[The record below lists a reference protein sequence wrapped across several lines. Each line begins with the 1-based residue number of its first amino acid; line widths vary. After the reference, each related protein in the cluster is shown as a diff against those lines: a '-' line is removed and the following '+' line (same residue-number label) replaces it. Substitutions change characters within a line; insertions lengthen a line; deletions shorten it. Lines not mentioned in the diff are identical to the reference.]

1 MLRVTVLAVVLALL
15 AYAPAPAVLAEVA
28 LTQEEIAWRDRNPT
42 VSIAVDDDF
51 APINFLENGRS
62 VGIAVDFLRLIEQR
76 SGLQFEFVTG
86 SWAELIGRAMRHEVD
101 AIINADKTAERQ
113 ERLLYTRPYY
123 RVPQAFVVRQNAPA
137 VSAPADLTDQSVVVL
152 KGTSRIGYLRR
163 RHPDVQIVEAETVM
177 DEFASLLAG
186 EADVIMAA
194 LPVVHHAMLESL
206 VSGVRISGVFQTDAV
221 DRLHVAVRNS
231 APQLRS
237 ILDKTIAGIS
247 REERLEILSRWLPQQ
262 LIHLQD
268 SRSATVDLTAAERR
282 WIEEHPVI
290 RVAGDRAWP
299 PIEFLGESGE
309 FEGLAVD
316 YLERIEEAVGLRFE
330 FDLESDWATVV
341 AKLKARQLDMF
352 SAAAQTPE
360 RREYANFTDPYL
372 TLQAMIFTQD
382 DEPFVNG
389 LTGLSGRRVAAV
401 KGYAVTEFL
410 RNVSEDFELV
420 EVADV
425 AAGLHALAGGD
436 IDVYIG
442 SLLVTGY
449 HLRQEGIANVM
460 AAGEIPFRIG
470 VSMAA
475 RDDWPEL
482 RSILNKAI
490 SVIGS
495 QEREALNRRWMGLQI
510 SRPPDYALMWRWAM
524 GGVAM
529 LLLFLIWNWY
539 LQRKTAAQK
548 VKLKRQNAAL
558 EAEVD
563 IRRRAEEEA
572 RAANAMKSR
581 LLANISHELRTPLNA
596 IIGFSELLHL
606 STAGLLPE
614 ERKTEY
620 AGHIN
625 SAGRHLLNLVNDAL
639 DLSAVEAGKMTLEE
653 GRVELDGLIEEI
665 IPMVETRARDAG
677 VTVSH
682 QPSPAT
688 PAVRA
693 DARRLRQVVLDLIDN
708 AIKFTPHGGRIDVA
722 TGQRDDGWI
731 WVAVAD
737 TGLGMGPEQMR
748 TAFKAFERGT
758 DPFVRSSDGVGLGLA
773 LSDEIARAHGGR
785 LELQSAP
792 GEGTTVHVLL
802 PGERA
807 EPPLALRA

>member
-1 MLRVTVLAVVLALL
+1 MRVITFAGALAFLAW
-15 AYAPAPAVLAEVA
+15 AWASVASAEVA
-28 LTQEEIAWRDRNPT
+28 LTQEERAWRDRNAT
-42 VSIAVDDDF
+42 VSIAVDNDF
-51 APINFLENGRS
+51 APINFVENGRP

-86 SWAELIGRAMRHEVD
+86 SWADLIDRAMRHEVD

-123 RVPQAFVVRQNAPA
+123 RVPQAFVVRQNSPA
-137 VSAPADLTDQSVVVL
+137 VAAPEDLTDQSVVVL
-152 KGTSRIGYLRR
+152 KGTSRVDYLRR
-163 RHPDVQIVEAETVM
+163 RFPGVRIVEVETIL
-177 DEFASLLAG
+177 DQFALVLAG
-186 EADVIMAA
+186 EADVMMSA
-194 LPVVHHAMLESL
+194 LPVMHHGMLENL
-206 VSGVRISGVFQTDAV
+206 VSGLRISGVFQTDAV
-221 DRLHVAVRNS
+221 DRLHVAVRDS

-237 ILDKTIAGIS
+237 ILDKAIADIS

-262 LIHLQD
+262 LIEHQD
-268 SRSATVDLTAAERR
+268 SRTATVDLTAAERR
-282 WIEEHPVI
+282 WIEAHPVI
-290 RVAGDRAWP
+290 RVAGDRSWP
-299 PIEFLGESGE
+299 PIEFLGREGE

-341 AKLKARQLDMF
+341 AKLKARELDMF

-360 RREYANFTDPYL
+360 RREYADFTAPYL
-372 TLQAMIFTQD
+372 TLQAMIFTHD

-410 RNVSEDFELV
+410 RSVSQDFDLV
-420 EVADV
+420 EAADV
-425 AAGLHALAGGD
+425 ASGLRALVAGEV
-436 IDVYIG
+436 DVYIG

-475 RDDWPEL
+475 RNDWPEL

-490 SVIGS
+490 STIGR
-495 QEREALNRRWMGLQI
+495 QEREAINRRWMGLQI

-524 GGVAM
+524 FGVAM
-529 LLLFLIWNWY
+529 LLLFLVWNWY

-548 VKLKRQNAAL
+548 VTLKRQNAAL

-572 RAANAMKSR
+572 RGANAMKSR

-596 IIGFSELLHL
+596 IIGFSDLLHE
-606 STAGLLPE
+606 SRGKTLPD
-614 ERKTEY
+614 ERKAEY
-620 AGHIN
+620 AGYIN

-653 GRVELDGLIEEI
+653 GHVDLDVLVEEI

-677 VTVSH
+677 VTLSH
-682 QPSPAT
+682 LPAPAT

-693 DARRLRQVVLDLIDN
+693 DARRLRQVVLNLIDN
-708 AIKFTPHGGRIDVA
+708 AIKFTPRGGRIDVA

-731 WVAVAD
+731 WITVAD
-737 TGLGMGPEQMR
+737 TGPGMGPEQMK

-758 DPFVRSSDGVGLGLA
+758 DPFVRRSEGVGLGLA
-773 LSDEIARAHGGR
+773 LSEEIARAHGGR
-785 LELQSAP
+785 LELESAP

-802 PGERA
+802 PGDRA
-807 EPPLALRA
+807 EAPLALRA